1 MLDDPGLGH
10 GVPDP
15 DAVGARAP
23 RHGLHLLAVRPVR
36 ADGLG
41 AELHVE
47 AEAPEHDGHA
57 HTVLQ
62 RRERDLVS
70 LHCSTTIP
78 SAILFSSQ
86 RPTKCLRISD
96 TRKGATNRQS
106 NLLLFL
112 TIIVATMH

>member
-1 MLDDPGLGH
+1 MGMSSAHLDTVGEEGEVLVLDNPGLGH

-15 DAVGARAP
+15 DAVGAGAP
-23 RHGLHLLAVRPVR
+23 GHRLHLLAVRPVR
-36 ADGLG
+36 AHRLG

-57 HTVLQ
+57 HTLLQ

-78 SAILFSSQ
+78 SAILFSLPLAD
-86 RPTKCLRISD
+86 RLAWT
-96 TRKGATNRQS
+96 
-106 NLLLFL
+106 
-112 TIIVATMH
+112 